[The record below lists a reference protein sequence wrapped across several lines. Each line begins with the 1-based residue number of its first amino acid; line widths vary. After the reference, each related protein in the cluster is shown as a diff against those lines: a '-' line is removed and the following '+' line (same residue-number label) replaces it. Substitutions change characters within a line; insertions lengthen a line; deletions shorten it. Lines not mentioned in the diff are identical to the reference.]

1 MILAHNRL
9 HDSTT
14 NMDQQEPPEFILD
27 VFADPRSVHDV
38 VKGKLSSHLLILD
51 LPCTDTPPSLRQ
63 PRR

>member
-9 HDSTT
+9 HDSTS

-38 VKGKLSSHLLILD
+38 VKGKFSSHLI
-51 LPCTDTPPSLRQ
+51 S
-63 PRR
+63 